1 MNALEQ
7 IQVGPRPD
15 SRMWGDD
22 DDHDDEMS
30 MRMND
35 DGYHDVTEEDVMEV
49 NMKLPWSQDE
59 MGSTMLTLQEGY
71 DMNNETQMALDGW

>member
-1 MNALEQ
+1 
-7 IQVGPRPD
+7 
-15 SRMWGDD
+15 
-22 DDHDDEMS
+22 
-30 MRMND
+30 MND

-71 DMNNETQMALDGW
+71 DMNNDTQMALDGW